1 MEDDD
6 PVVEE
11 IDVYL
16 SKSLA
21 DNLYLFQYPVRPSN
35 MTYNDV
41 EDIQAR
47 VKPKQQKVELELPL
61 NVQSSNY
68 DKGKGEQIAL
78 NVDGRHG
85 GENSYFSSSFMDKQ
99 KLTSSKAVSSSA
111 QYAIGLLRPGKELH
125 LTPLHAIIQ
134 LRPSFTYLDQSDS
147 RAKAELKESDVDDPS
162 QDEEEEA
169 HKVTVRFAGPD
180 SDKARQ
186 ARERSYNYIQQQ
198 LANEPWVNVKYHKC
212 GSHESEE
219 EMNKL
224 LCTKTDFDA
233 SNLLTTSENYVN
245 ALLPETL
252 RLAPTVITA
261 NQLSAMSD
269 IKKSPLVDQIRT
281 LVLNAKVIQFHRL
294 LECVTPNSD
303 VAAILRLLQQ
313 VAMLVQGCWVVKS
326 DVIYPKDSIS
336 PLTGVNSELLC
347 RARDYIMWRYTQENI
362 LKRKEIMSIVKL
374 PLEDITEMLRHVAHW
389 KASLGWQFA
398 YSFDESFVSKY
409 PEIVQRQQM
418 LWDARYQQL
427 TKILQLGAKDVKGT
441 KLPNL
446 KAERQRKTKV
456 QTTLS
461 SVTENCIVENSC
473 VKMDVDVP
481 SNVRMSPT
489 ANRKESVNE
498 NLLESTTNKNSLI
511 TNGPHHHV
519 SHPNEHQSSLLNTEL
534 MSAVHGKLRE
544 KYCLTLTD
552 LRNTKLEASSNNIT
566 NIPDKVLEDC
576 IIAVGGQR
584 LHNKWPQETN
594 AESLFAL
601 TQFGD
606 HLDKF
611 RGALVQLF
619 AKTAKI
625 RITTLQKKLLDEVGE
640 TLSNADFKQIIQEYC
655 VCKSG
660 YYYLKGTM
668 QTDS

>member
-68 DKGKGEQIAL
+68 DKSKGEQIAL

-85 GENSYFSSSFMDKQ
+85 GDNSYFSSSFMDKQ

-198 LANEPWVNVKYHKC
+198 LANEPWVNVKYHKY
-212 GSHESEE
+212 GSRESEE

-303 VAAILRLLQQ
+303 VSAILRLLQQ

-362 LKRKEIMSIVKL
+362 LKRKEVMSIVKL

-389 KASLGWQFA
+389 KASAGWQFA
-398 YSFDESFVSKY
+398 YSFDESFCVQVSRNSAKATDVVGCT
-409 PEIVQRQQM
+409 ISTADKDTTVRSQRCQ
-418 LWDARYQQL
+418 RYQ
-427 TKILQLGAKDVKGT
+427 IAKF
-441 KLPNL
+441 
-446 KAERQRKTKV
+446 ESRKTKKNKV

-461 SVTENCIVENSC
+461 SVTENCVVENSC

-481 SNVRMSPT
+481 SNVKMPLT

-498 NLLESTTNKNSLI
+498 NSLELATNKNSLI

-519 SHPNEHQSSLLNTEL
+519 SHPNEHQSSLLKTEL
-534 MSAVHGKLRE
+534 MSAVRGKLRE

-552 LRNTKLEASSNNIT
+552 LRTKLEAASNNIT
-566 NIPDKVLEDC
+566 NIPDKLLEDC
-576 IIAVGGQR
+576 IIAVGGQK

-640 TLSNADFKQIIQEYC
+640 TLSNADFKQIVQEYC